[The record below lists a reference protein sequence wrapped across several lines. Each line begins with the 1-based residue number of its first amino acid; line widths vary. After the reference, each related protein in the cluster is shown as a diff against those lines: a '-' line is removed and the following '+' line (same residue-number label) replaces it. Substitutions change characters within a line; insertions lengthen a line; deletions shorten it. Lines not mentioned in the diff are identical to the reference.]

1 MNLKYKR
8 VLLKISGEAFGGEE
22 NKLFNF
28 TKVQKIA
35 ELMVKIKKEGAQVVL
50 VNGAGNLFRG
60 AKQKEIEREAADY
73 IGMVATLMN
82 SLALQ
87 AVLNK
92 MKEPVVT
99 YSSFGV
105 EGLAE
110 KFNAKEA
117 QKKLEEGLIVI
128 STAGNGKPYFT
139 NDTAGVQRAIDLKCD
154 LMIKASTID
163 GVYSDDPRTNPDAKK
178 FEKISYDETL
188 DRDLKVLD
196 RSAVEIAKEHNLKI
210 IVTSFDSGSILKALQ
225 GEKVGTLIN

>member
-8 VLLKISGEAFGGEE
+8 VLLKISGEAFGDEE

-28 TKVQKIA
+28 GKVQKIA
-35 ELMVKIKKEGAQVVL
+35 ELIVKIKKEGAQVVL

-60 AKQKEIEREAADY
+60 ANQKQIDREAADY

-92 MKEPVVT
+92 MNEPVVT
-99 YSSFGV
+99 YSSFEV

-110 KFNAKEA
+110 KFNPEKA

-139 NDTAGVQRAIDLKCD
+139 NDTAGVQRATDLKCD

-163 GVYSDDPRTNPDAKK
+163 GVYSDDPRTNSSAKK
-178 FEKISYDETL
+178 YEKISYDEVL
-188 DRDLKVLD
+188 DKDLKVLD
-196 RSAVEIAKEHNLKI
+196 RSAVEIAEKHDLKI
-210 IVTSFDSGSILKALQ
+210 VVTSFDSESILNVLK
-225 GEKVGTLIN
+225 GEAVGTEIS